1 VRPGSIGCVSA
12 AFTGLLCVGSPAFSG
27 AQKAGSAPPSTVQE
41 VIGYETASWAHGK
54 EKDKQ
59 AYAAALARDFVR
71 ITEDGLADRA
81 AELRDIEAT
90 TLEHYALSDMKG
102 VQVAPN
108 VVLLTYKF
116 DVKLTTGGQPFAG
129 RFLASSVWAKRLGKW
144 VCVFTQET
152 PTQST
157 SGLLSAQTVDDA
169 SLSARV
175 DEVVAE
181 QMREQKIPGTSLAVV
196 RDGRVIKAT
205 GYGLANMELNVPVT
219 PQSIFQ
225 TASLGKQLT
234 ATAVMMLVEAGKVG
248 LDDKLAKY
256 FPEES
261 AAWKDIAIRHLLTHT
276 SGIPDIFGESEK
288 DTYTKGILDF
298 RRDYTEDE
306 IVRRFLALPLDFTP
320 GERFN
325 YSNTG
330 YMLLGPLIQRVTGKP
345 WAEFL
350 QERIFR
356 PLGMTSTR
364 VMSEEDIIPNRCS
377 GYRLIGGKL
386 QNQEWIPTSLN
397 ATSDGGHYT
406 SVLDLAKWD
415 AALYGESLLKKSSL
429 EQMWTPV
436 KLNSGELFPY
446 GFGWEIADANG
457 HRVLY
462 HTGGNQGFYVSI
474 SRYVDD
480 RLTVVVMNNLDE
492 FAADTLRIAR
502 SVAAVYLPAV
512 KDAAPVK
519 EWWLS
524 PLCSVSKEGTQR
536 CRPPG

>member
-1 VRPGSIGCVSA
+1 MASR
-12 AFTGLLCVGSPAFSG
+12 LLVCL
-27 AQKAGSAPPSTVQE
+27 
-41 VIGYETASWAHGK
+41 W
-54 EKDKQ
+54 
-59 AYAAALARDFVR
+59 
-71 ITEDGLADRA
+71 
-81 AELRDIEAT
+81 
-90 TLEHYALSDMKG
+90 
-102 VQVAPN
+102 
-108 VVLLTYKF
+108 VV
-116 DVKLTTGGQPFAG
+116 
-129 RFLASSVWAKRLGKW
+129 ASSVSAVLAQSASPHAVTPLLNAKFILDEDVSCLSDALETGDPEKGPSTFALKARPGCLVPWHYHTAQEQLIVVQGTILTEMQGMRPASLGPGGFAFMQSQEKHQFTCAGAGECLLFVMFDRSYDIHW
-144 VCVFTQET
+144 VT
-152 PTQST
+152 PMAAR
-157 SGLLSAQTVDDA
+157 SAEEA
-169 SLSARV
+169 LSARV

-181 QMREQKIPGTSLAVV
+181 QMREQKIPGASVAVI
-196 RDGRVIKAT
+196 RDGRVLKAT
-205 GYGLANMELNVPVT
+205 GYGLANVELNVPVT

-225 TASLGKQLT
+225 TGSIGKQLT

-248 LDDKLAKY
+248 LDDKLSKY

-261 AAWKDIAIRHLLTHT
+261 AAWKDITIRHLLTHT

-298 RRDYTEDE
+298 RRDYSEDE
-306 IVRRFLALPLDFTP
+306 IVKRFLALPLDFQP

-330 YMLLGPLIQRVTGKP
+330 YMLLGPLIERVTGEP

-364 VMSEEDIIPNRCS
+364 LMSEEDIIPNRCS
-377 GYRLIGGKL
+377 GYRLIAGKL

-406 SVLDLAKWD
+406 TVLDLAKWD

-429 EQMWTPV
+429 EQMWSPM

-480 RLTVVVMNNLDE
+480 RLTIVVMNNLDE
-492 FAADTLRIAR
+492 IAADTLRMAG

-512 KDAAPVK
+512 KGAAPVK
-519 EWWLS
+519 EWWLC
-524 PLCSVSKEGTQR
+524 PLCAVTKEGTQR